1 MNYGLQRSFFIIIFA
16 YFLLPS
22 VVEAK
27 LNTRNVI
34 LITLDGLRWQEVFA
48 GADSA
53 LIFNKSFTKDSDKIV
68 NRFWDDDENRRRQKL
83 MPFFWSTIADH
94 GQLVGNVQK
103 GSSVELKN
111 PYWFS
116 YPGYSEILVG
126 YVDST
131 RNSNARENNPN
142 ITVLEYI
149 HNQPGFKGKVA
160 AFCSWDVFDY
170 IINEERAG
178 FIVNSGMEK
187 FEEAYGSQKAKLLNK
202 LVFQVPVPWGSVRY
216 DAFTYQYAFD
226 YLQRHKPRLLYI
238 AFDETDEYAHEGK
251 YGQYLNAAN
260 ALDGFIQNIWEWTQ
274 RDYRYKNKTT
284 LIITTDHGRGQDPID
299 YWRHHGSDVAGAEKV
314 WLAVLGPDTPALG
327 ETENLETLYS
337 SQIARTISTLLGVEY
352 TNKNALGNVIEGMIH
367 D

>member
-1 MNYGLQRSFFIIIFA
+1 MKRLIILFFFA
-16 YFLLPS
+16 LSLLTS
-22 VVEAK
+22 AVEAK
-27 LNTRNVI
+27 LNTRNII
-34 LITLDGLRWQEVFA
+34 LITLDGLRWQEVFT
-48 GADSA
+48 GADSL
-53 LIFNKSFTKDSDKIV
+53 LIFNKTFTRDSAKAINRYWDKD
-68 NRFWDDDENRRRQKL
+68 EHRRRQKL

-149 HNQPGFKGKVA
+149 HNLPGFNRQVA

-187 FEEAYGSQKAKLLNK
+187 FEEAYNSQKAELLNE
-202 LVFQVPVPWGSVRY
+202 LIFQVPVPWGSVRY
-216 DAFTYQYAFD
+216 DAFTYQYALD
-226 YLQRHKPRLLYI
+226 YLQRHKPRVMYI

-251 YGQYLNAAN
+251 YGQYLQAAN
-260 ALDGFIQNIWEWTQ
+260 ALDSFIQNIWSWTQ
-274 RDYRYKNKTT
+274 SNYRYKNKTT
-284 LIITTDHGRGQDPID
+284 LIITTDHGRGEEPID
-299 YWRHHGSDVAGAEKV
+299 YWRHHGSDVRGAEKV

-327 ETENLETLYS
+327 ETRNTETLYS
-337 SQIARTISTLLGVEY
+337 SQIAATISALLGIKYQNSRPVGQAIKSMVKV
-352 TNKNALGNVIEGMIH
+352 KN
-367 D
+367 